1 MSLPL
6 SPAGTVAAILAG
18 HRDSPYLPRTL
29 RALASGRTRP
39 ASLILVLVDASE
51 PTAEV
56 RAELDE
62 LALRG
67 VETEIVS
74 HDAATTGEAYRAGYE
89 AVDSARWLWLLHDD
103 SAPEADCLAELLR
116 VADASRAIAA
126 AGPKQVGWEDPQEL
140 LEVGI
145 RATRSSRRVPEID
158 PGERD
163 QGQLDER
170 EDVLGVGTA
179 GMLVRAEA
187 LTEAGGFD
195 PALGPFGDGL
205 ELSRRLRAAGHR
217 VVVVPQAKLRHARH
231 SYADTAKSFA
241 QRRGTQIYTSL
252 ASAPAL
258 VFPFLLLAYL
268 LLAPL
273 RALARLLLKDTVRAR
288 GELWGAGFLLR
299 RLGRLFSARR
309 RLAKAKVT
317 SSYRQLEATGGEVRA
332 GRRDIRRARREA
344 KQLRDAPP
352 TEVIREQAAHAAR
365 VRSAGTAATAI
376 AVAFGIVM
384 LAPHLSTFA
393 LTGGG
398 LAPDGASA
406 GELLEAARSSWL
418 PLGDG
423 YPGYLEP
430 LWLLAIPLA
439 LLAELV
445 GAQLDQAVFL
455 FILLSPALASL
466 AAFRAAGLATS
477 SPALRFL
484 AAIGWAGAP
493 PFLAA
498 IANGEIAAIVFHL
511 VAPPLAAAMLRL
523 WRTGRSSHLGAAA
536 WWALVLVAAYP
547 AAMAPLLL
555 AAVLAALFGRRPG
568 WLWLIFPAGAFAAPA
583 LWELAKHMPRSLVAL
598 PGATHAWSAGDRP
611 EILAGWPTGIP
622 GQFSHII
629 IGATALLVV
638 AAVLGLARPRWRL
651 AACGLALTGAG
662 FVLVGAALRY
672 PGPGDAAPWPGPGM
686 SVVAGGIILAA
697 LAAGDRLATD
707 LSERAL
713 GPRHLLAAAA
723 FLAAIVLPATS
734 AWYWGS
740 GMLTGRDDVLIA
752 DAPGEQVPALALKNA
767 ADPQRSRLLKVTAR
781 EDHTSVELWRGNG
794 VSLTDLNSAITLA
807 ERSAPADEELGR
819 ALTRAGESDFAELLA
834 EHAVS
839 VILLDGEGPGLEDLA
854 ARLDQTE
861 GITKITTSD
870 LGTFWRLTVPTGR
883 LMHGS
888 QVLPSGIISARTEVP
903 AGRLDLAER
912 DDPGWK
918 AYQGAEEL
926 TKVEDAWHASW
937 QVPKEGEVRI
947 VHEGIFSQWWMIA
960 ARILIVLANL
970 VVSLPMRRWRA

>member
-1 MSLPL
+1 M
-6 SPAGTVAAILAG
+6 SPAGSITAILAG

-29 RALASGRTRP
+29 EAVGQGRTRP
-39 ASLILVLVDASE
+39 GRLILVLVDGKE
-51 PTAEV
+51 PTDEV
-56 RAELDE
+56 REL
-62 LALRG
+62 LADLELRG
-67 VETEIVS
+67 IEMAVLAHES
-74 HDAATTGEAYRAGYE
+74 ATTGQAYAAGYE
-89 AVDSARWLWLLHDD
+89 AAEDSARWLWLLHDD
-103 SAPEADCLAELLR
+103 SAPTDDCLAELAR

-179 GMLVRAEA
+179 GMLVRREA
-187 LTEAGGFD
+187 LTEIGGFD

-205 ELSRRLRAAGHR
+205 EISRRLRAAGHR
-217 VVVVPQAKLRHARH
+217 VVVVPRAKLRHARH
-231 SYADTAKSFA
+231 SYADTAKSFG
-241 QRRGTQIYTSL
+241 QRRGTQIYTAL
-252 ASAPAL
+252 ASAPTL

-273 RALARLLLKDTVRAR
+273 RALARLILKDIVRAR

-317 SSYRQLEATGGEVRA
+317 SAYRRLEATGGEVRA

-344 KQLRDAPP
+344 RKLRDAPP
-352 TEVIREQAAHAAR
+352 TEVLRERAAHAAR
-365 VRSAGTAATAI
+365 VRQAGTAATALAAI
-376 AVAFGIVM
+376 LGIVF

-398 LAPDGASA
+398 LAPDATGP
-406 GELLEAARSSWL
+406 GELLEAARSSWV

-430 LWLLAIPLA
+430 LWLAALPLSI
-439 LLAELV
+439 LAELV
-445 GAQLDQAVFL
+445 GARLDEAIFL
-455 FILLSPALASL
+455 FLLLSPALAAL
-466 AAFRAAGLATS
+466 AAFRAAGLATA

-498 IANGEIAAIVFHL
+498 LANGELAAIVFHL
-511 VAPPLAAAMLRL
+511 VAPPLGAAMLRL
-523 WRTGRSSHLGAAA
+523 WRTGRSSHLGVAA
-536 WWALVLVAAYP
+536 WWALLLVAAYP
-547 AAMAPLLL
+547 AAMIPLTF
-555 AAVLAALFGRRPG
+555 AAILAALFGRRPA
-568 WLWLIFPAGAFAAPA
+568 WLWLVVPAGAFSAPA
-583 LWELAKHMPRSLVAL
+583 LWELAKHIPRSLVAM
-598 PGATHAWSAGDRP
+598 PGVPHAWRAGERKD
-611 EILAGWPTGIP
+611 ILAGWPTGIP
-622 GQFSHII
+622 GQLAPVII
-629 IGATALLVV
+629 AATALLII

-662 FVLVGAALRY
+662 FVLIGAALRY
-672 PGPGDAAPWPGPGM
+672 PGPGPAAPWPGPGM
-686 SVVAGGIILAA
+686 TVAAGGILLAA

-707 LSERAL
+707 LRTRPL
-713 GPRHLLAAAA
+713 GLRHLIAAAA
-723 FLAAIVLPATS
+723 FLAAIALPAAS
-734 AWYWGS
+734 AWYWVSGS
-740 GMLTGRDDVLIA
+740 LTGRDDVLLA

-767 ADPQRSRLLKVTAR
+767 ADPQRTRLLKITAR
-781 EDHTSVELWRGNG
+781 ADHTTVELWRGNG
-794 VSLTDLNSAITLA
+794 VSLTDMNSAITLA
-807 ERSAPADEELGR
+807 EQSAPADEELGR

-839 VILLDGEGPGLEDLA
+839 VILLDGEGPGLDDLA

-861 GITKITTSD
+861 GITKVTTSD

-883 LMHGS
+883 LMHGTD
-888 QVLPSGIISARTEVP
+888 VIDSGLISASAEVP

-926 TKVEDAWHASW
+926 PKLDDAWHASW
-937 QVPKEGEVRI
+937 QVPRTGEVRV
-947 VHEGIFSQWWMIA
+947 VHEGIFSQWWMIG
-960 ARILIVLANL
+960 ARLLIVLANL
-970 VVSLPMRRWRA
+970 VVSLPMRRWRG